1 MSTARAFAAAI
12 VTHSQAMEDY
22 EAAEIAV
29 SCDMA
34 DAVAA
39 AADAAGGWTGGSKNS
54 EYQFV
59 SQENV
64 LGRRCIW
71 SHHICCPFK
80 RRYIQQCARCDRF
93 VEAPWQRVS
102 SCVLTSLRR
111 ELRLGGWSKIG
122 FPGVIVV
129 EGASCAALCFDLFV
143 DISHILRGGNVCVRL
158 FCASRA

>member
-1 MSTARAFAAAI
+1 MSTARAFAAVI
-12 VTHSQAMEDY
+12 VTKSQAMEDY

-29 SCDMA
+29 SSDMA
-34 DAVAA
+34 DAAA
-39 AADAAGGWTGGSKNS
+39 AAANAAGGWTSGSKNS
-54 EYQFV
+54 EYHFV

-80 RRYIQQCARCDRF
+80 RRYIQQCARCDCS
-93 VEAPWQRVS
+93 VVAPWPRVS
-102 SCVLTSLRR
+102 SCVLTSPLS

-129 EGASCAALCFDLFV
+129 EGACCAALALSCSS
-143 DISHILRGGNVCVRL
+143 ISHTCTGGEM
-158 FCASRA
+158 